1 MYATAHGQT
10 WRADHTLTPC
20 ATVRVT
26 RHVLSQWKSAVNDY
40 DAHKFDNEPYR
51 QLPHVTTQG
60 SEVRL
65 KLRSHSQSTFSRTP
79 ADQGWLKFGS
89 SRNRPA
95 QRVTM
100 RPRGVR
106 KLLVAAMLVT
116 VGWMFYTLHGTLP
129 DSTPFSP
136 PKPPREL
143 DADVT
148 MVEVQE
154 MLQHW
159 THNEKE
165 LGKLRSKISRD
176 VDPRKHLLYY
186 SDFRRNV
193 REFLRLQAQNLTYR
207 FRTPVG
213 RYNSCAIVGNGGIL
227 HNSSCG
233 AAIDAHHFVSRCNM
247 APTEGFEKDV
257 GTKTSHMML
266 NGESIYDLWD
276 DLNDTA
282 REINMI
288 KQFKTLNGSILHYS
302 KRILRQSRWALTPTT
317 GIMALFLDMT
327 FCDHITV
334 YGMWPFPIDPR
345 GRPLNYHYYQVGT
358 EQLQNERHTYNTEIR
373 YLARLHS
380 RGVIRLV
387 IQPCR

>member
-1 MYATAHGQT
+1 
-10 WRADHTLTPC
+10 
-20 ATVRVT
+20 
-26 RHVLSQWKSAVNDY
+26 
-40 DAHKFDNEPYR
+40 
-51 QLPHVTTQG
+51 
-60 SEVRL
+60 
-65 KLRSHSQSTFSRTP
+65 
-79 ADQGWLKFGS
+79 
-89 SRNRPA
+89 
-95 QRVTM
+95 
-100 RPRGVR
+100 
-106 KLLVAAMLVT
+106 
-116 VGWMFYTLHGTLP
+116 
-129 DSTPFSP
+129 
-136 PKPPREL
+136 
-143 DADVT
+143 
-148 MVEVQE
+148 

-186 SDFRRNV
+186 FDFRRNV

-302 KRILRQSRWALTPTT
+302 KVRNNNIPRILTGLNDKLKRYLKQYHINITLAYAQRNMANPVNVLLQRILRQSRWALTPTT

-334 YGMWPFPIDPR
+334 YGMWPFPVDPR